1 MEMNDTRFTEAIDL
15 LNQAAIDLTRVC
27 DSLRSLISSPA
38 PAVLQEEPRPTV
50 TKDML
55 RERLTRILNDGHREV
70 VQTFFSAYD
79 AERLSEIPES
89 KYDDLY
95 LQIEEYEN
103 TNT

>member
-1 MEMNDTRFTEAIDL
+1 
-15 LNQAAIDLTRVC
+15 
-27 DSLRSLISSPA
+27 
-38 PAVLQEEPRPTV
+38 
-50 TKDML
+50 ML

-103 TNT
+103 ANT